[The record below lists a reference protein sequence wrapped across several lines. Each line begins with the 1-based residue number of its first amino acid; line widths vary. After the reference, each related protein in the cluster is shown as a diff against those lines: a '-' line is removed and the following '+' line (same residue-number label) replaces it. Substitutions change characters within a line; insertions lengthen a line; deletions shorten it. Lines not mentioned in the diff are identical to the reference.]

1 MLFWHCRKDFL
12 GYNMV
17 MFTPQD
23 IATIRKT
30 LGLTATEFAYELGIS
45 ENTVRRWEMG
55 DRHPRYKMMEK
66 LNKLN
71 EKAQQSSAAS

>member
-1 MLFWHCRKDFL
+1 MLFWHCRKDFW
-12 GYNMV
+12 
-17 MFTPQD
+17 
-23 IATIRKT
+23 ATIWLCLHRKT
-30 LGLTATEFAYELGIS
+30 LRRSEKLGLTATEFAYEPGIS
-45 ENTVRRWEMG
+45 ENTVRRCENG